1 MFKNLEKMDIWGWNA
16 THPLY
21 HFHKRYI
28 FCYIFRLSFGFF
40 ANHWLAKMIFWNQSL
55 IASLLNDDMRNEIL
69 SDEYILTLGLIIWS
83 AYNLILK
90 TPHAIYRYMLSIFAK
105 KRTKWAY
112 TSLQNATKIG
122 KLHMMKCCLYEN
134 ITK

>member
-1 MFKNLEKMDIWGWNA
+1 MFENLEKMDIWGWNA

-21 HFHKRYI
+21 YFHKRYI

-105 KRTKWAY
+105 KELNEPIPLYKTQQKLESY
-112 TSLQNATKIG
+112 TWWNAAC
-122 KLHMMKCCLYEN
+122 MK
-134 ITK
+134 T

>member
-1 MFKNLEKMDIWGWNA
+1 MFENLEKMDIWGWNA

-105 KRTKWAY
+105 KELNEPIPLYKTQQKLESY
-112 TSLQNATKIG
+112 TWWNAAC
-122 KLHMMKCCLYEN
+122 MK
-134 ITK
+134 T